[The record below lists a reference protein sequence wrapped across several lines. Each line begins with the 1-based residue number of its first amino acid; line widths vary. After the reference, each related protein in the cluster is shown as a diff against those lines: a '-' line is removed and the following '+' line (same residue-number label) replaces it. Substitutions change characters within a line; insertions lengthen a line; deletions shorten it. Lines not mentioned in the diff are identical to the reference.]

1 MAITIDGVEYDET
14 TFRCRRCKNSISTSA
29 INANAQIAK
38 FASRNYLITNSNCTS
53 SQ

>member
-1 MAITIDGVEYDET
+1 MKQDLDASGVA
-14 TFRCRRCKNSISTSA
+14 KNSISSST

-53 SQ
+53 HSKYIQRQLT